1 MSVSLIE
8 KARHNRLIALRAIQI
23 RKSGSDRVALFPC
36 ADREADRIMFSSR
49 RTHNPMH
56 NLFVAA

>member
-1 MSVSLIE
+1 MTVSLVE
-8 KARHNRLIALRAIQI
+8 KARHNRIIALRAIHI
-23 RKSGSDRVALFPC
+23 RKSGSDRVTLFPC

-49 RTHNPMH
+49 RAQNPAH

>member
-8 KARHNRLIALRAIQI
+8 KARHNRLIALRALHI
-23 RKSGSDRVALFPC
+23 RKSGSDRVTLFPC

-49 RTHNPMH
+49 RAHNPMH
-56 NLFVAA
+56 NLFLVA

>member
-1 MSVSLIE
+1 MSVSLVE
-8 KARHNRLIALRAIQI
+8 KARHNRLIALRALHI
-23 RKSGSDRVALFPC
+23 RKSGSDRIALFPC

-56 NLFVAA
+56 SLFAA